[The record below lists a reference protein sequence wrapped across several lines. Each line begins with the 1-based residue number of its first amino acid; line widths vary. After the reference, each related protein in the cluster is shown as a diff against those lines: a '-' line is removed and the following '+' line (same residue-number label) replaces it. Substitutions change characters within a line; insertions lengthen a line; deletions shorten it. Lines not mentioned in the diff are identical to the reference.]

1 MKESMST
8 MKLLS
13 NHFEG
18 EFIERKYDEEEK
30 VKLIHNGFSIVF
42 DYYINY
48 SPDNSEDYFTRVM
61 VPFKSEQPFL
71 FKLTNKDLF
80 ARIQQFFD
88 KNSIDIDHINF
99 NKKYYLSSNNGFKA
113 KTIFTNK
120 EIIEVLNSLNK
131 FTLTISNDKEVWG
144 EKLPN
149 GYYELSFFTNMLIKE
164 MNQFDS
170 LKCLFI
176 LLITELQKANQISPY
191 S

>member
-1 MKESMST
+1 MKESIST

-30 VKLIHNGFSIVF
+30 VKLIHNGFSIIF
-42 DYYINY
+42 DYYTNY

-61 VPFKSEQPFL
+61 VPFKAEHPFL
-71 FKLTNKDLF
+71 FTLTNKDLF

-88 KNSIDIDHINF
+88 KNTIEIDYINF

-149 GYYELSFFTNMLIKE
+149 GYYELSYFTNTLIKE

-170 LKCLFI
+170 LRYLFI
-176 LLITELQKANQISPY
+176 LLITELQKAHQISPY

>member
-30 VKLIHNGFSIVF
+30 VKLIHNGFSIIF

-61 VPFKSEQPFL
+61 VPFKAELPFL
-71 FKLTNKDLF
+71 FTLTNKDLF

-88 KNSIDIDHINF
+88 KNTIEIDYINF

-149 GYYELSFFTNMLIKE
+149 GYYELSFFTNMVIKE